1 MNTPLRKFFSSTV
14 NYNFEVFPLFNHTGF
29 FLFGELWLMIKK
41 TQSCLAKF
49 HHLIFQGLLVSP
61 ASPSRIHK
69 NSVLKQLH
77 MIPLFLPCVLHG
89 WELPLWKTQCHAE
102 CAFFIK
108 MWPVTKL
115 VSELHIQVT
124 KPLAKSTPTRFGHS
138 FGLKLPPEHLS
149 CAKWLMGKKMCVQVR
164 SQFSDCTSPF
174 DALPVHKMCEETIS
188 HVGSMAYFKILK
200 L

>member
-1 MNTPLRKFFSSTV
+1 MTDDQKNSIMLSKIPSSNFPRATSEPCLTIQNTQ
-14 NYNFEVFPLFNHTGF
+14 
-29 FLFGELWLMIKK
+29 ELCFKAAPHD
-41 TQSCLAKF
+41 SP
-49 HHLIFQGLLVSP
+49 VSP
-61 ASPSRIHK
+61 LCSPW
-69 NSVLKQLH
+69 L
-77 MIPLFLPCVLHG
+77 
-89 WELPLWKTQCHAE
+89 ELPLWKTQCYAE

-124 KPLAKSTPTRFGHS
+124 KPLAKSTPTRLGHS

-164 SQFSDCTSPF
+164 SQFRDCTSPF
-174 DALPVHKMCEETIS
+174 DALPAHKMCEETIS
-188 HVGSMAYFKILK
+188 HVVSMAYFKILK

>member
-1 MNTPLRKFFSSTV
+1 
-14 NYNFEVFPLFNHTGF
+14 
-29 FLFGELWLMIKK
+29 MIKK
-41 TQSCLAKF
+41 NSIMPSKIPSSNFPGATREPCPTSQDTQELCFKAVP
-49 HHLIFQGLLVSP
+49 HDC
-61 ASPSRIHK
+61 
-69 NSVLKQLH
+69 
-77 MIPLFLPCVLHG
+77 LFLPCNLHG
-89 WELPLWKTQCHAE
+89 WELPLWKTQCHAD

-124 KPLAKSTPTRFGHS
+124 KPLAKSTPTRLGHS